1 MGRLYFDPLLKDGCK
16 KIPTQE
22 FQQKNSTNNSKD
34 DVENHQLIPFMIAD
48 RGQCSF
54 VQKVRNME
62 EAGVAVGI
70 VIDETDEDI
79 DSIVMSDDGTGAGIR
94 IPSMLISKIDG
105 QKILDF
111 FATAT
116 DKELSQVSILADF
129 QSNKHEEDNKVDYDV
144 WYSSNNDLALDFL
157 QDFMKIDKA
166 LGEDVRMTPRFV
178 FWECIGCDNETLNQ
192 HCYGGGKYCAD
203 SGTKLTGR

>member
-1 MGRLYFDPLLKDGCK
+1 VIHSPKRLVNLFPPLEDSENEVRGVIRASYANFGFVPYGHAMMGRLYFDPLLKDGCK

-105 QKILDF
+105 
-111 FATAT
+111 
-116 DKELSQVSILADF
+116 
-129 QSNKHEEDNKVDYDV
+129 
-144 WYSSNNDLALDFL
+144 
-157 QDFMKIDKA
+157 
-166 LGEDVRMTPRFV
+166 
-178 FWECIGCDNETLNQ
+178 
-192 HCYGGGKYCAD
+192 
-203 SGTKLTGR
+203 

>member
-1 MGRLYFDPLLKDGCK
+1 
-16 KIPTQE
+16 
-22 FQQKNSTNNSKD
+22 
-34 DVENHQLIPFMIAD
+34 
-48 RGQCSF
+48 
-54 VQKVRNME
+54 ME

-94 IPSMLISKIDG
+94 IPSMLISKVDG

-111 FATAT
+111 FSTAT
-116 DKELSQVSILADF
+116 QAELEQVSILADF
-129 QSNKHEEDNKVDYDV
+129 TSSKHGEDNKVDYDV

-166 LGEDVRMTPRFV
+166 LGKGVKMTPRFV
-178 FWECIGCDNETLNQ
+178 FWECIGCDQETLTQ

-203 SGTKLTGR
+203 SGSKLTGR